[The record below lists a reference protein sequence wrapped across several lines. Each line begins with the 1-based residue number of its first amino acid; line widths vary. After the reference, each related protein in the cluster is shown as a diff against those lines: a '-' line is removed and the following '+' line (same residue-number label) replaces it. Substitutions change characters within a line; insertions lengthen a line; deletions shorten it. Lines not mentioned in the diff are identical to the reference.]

1 MRKSFAVAA
10 SRMARRFQEECMSKT
25 IAAIVGG
32 VGLGILIAFANAGAF
47 PFWDSND
54 ANAQSKP
61 QTAQTAPAPPADTH
75 QPAPANAPEPNE
87 RAITLPSWAPLVK
100 QVMPTVVNV
109 AVVQEVKSSGDPFA
123 GAGGDEGG
131 ADPGDQGGE
140 QGGGNAP
147 AVPGAPGGNPFGPN
161 SPFGG
166 GNGGGNGDPFEQ
178 FRHFFGQMPH
188 EFKQRGLGSGVIVS
202 PDGYILTNNHVVGHA
217 DEIHVTLLDKRE
229 FTAKVIGKDPK
240 TDLALIKIDT
250 KQPLPAASLGD
261 SNATEVGDWVMA
273 IGSPFGF
280 NLTVT
285 SGIVSAKGRA
295 LGGNYDN
302 FIQTDASINPGNSG
316 GPLFNTDG
324 QVIGINTAIYSST
337 GSNAGIGFAIPIDI
351 AKSVMQQL
359 KAHGHVVRGWLG
371 VEIQEVTPALAKSFG
386 LAAPTGALI
395 AGVQKDGPAAKAA
408 IQRGDIIIKFN
419 GETVHDE
426 HELPEMVAST
436 PLNQAVP
443 VEVIRGDKH
452 LTLTATIAELKDEQV
467 ASAKGIEEPG
477 TSWGMQVQDITPEI
491 AQQLN
496 LQNAKGVVIRSV
508 RPDSAAAEA
517 GLQAGDLVLEIDHK
531 KVATA
536 DDFASMAKMAQKDKQ
551 SALLLVQRGAST
563 LYTVI
568 NPEG

>member
-1 MRKSFAVAA
+1 MGKTVAA
-10 SRMARRFQEECMSKT
+10 
-25 IAAIVGG
+25 IAGG

-47 PFWDSND
+47 PFWGSDD
-54 ANAQSKP
+54 AQAQ
-61 QTAQTAPAPPADTH
+61 APVAEEH

-87 RAITLPSWAPLVK
+87 RVGPPSFAPLVK
-100 QVMPTVVNV
+100 RVMPTVVNV
-109 AVVQEVKSSGDPFA
+109 AVVQEVKTGFPDGQEGD
-123 GAGGDEGG
+123 GGEGG
-131 ADPGDQGGE
+131 GDPGDQGD
-140 QGGGNAP
+140 QGGGAGP
-147 AVPGAPGGNPFGPN
+147 GPGGPGASPFGPN

-166 GNGGGNGDPFEQ
+166 GGNGNGDPFEQ
-178 FRHFFGQMPH
+178 FRHFFGQQMPH
-188 EFKQRGLGSGVIVS
+188 QYKQRGLGSGVIVS

-229 FTAKVIGKDPK
+229 FTAKVVGKDPK

-250 KQPLPAASLGD
+250 NQPLPAASLGD
-261 SNATEVGDWVMA
+261 SDVTEVGDWVVA

-316 GPLFNTDG
+316 GPLFNTYG

-351 AKSVMQQL
+351 AKDVMQQL
-359 KAHGHVVRGWLG
+359 KSRGRVVRGWLG

-386 LAAPTGALI
+386 LAAPTGALV
-395 AGVQKDGPAAKAA
+395 AGVQKDGPAAKAN

-436 PLNQAVP
+436 ALNKAVP
-443 VEVIRGDKH
+443 VEVIRGNKH
-452 LTLTATIAELKDEQV
+452 ITLTATIQELKDVQV
-467 ASAKGIEEPG
+467 ASAKDDEDTG
-477 TSWGMQVQDITPEI
+477 TSWGMQVQDMTPEI
-491 AQQLN
+491 ASELHTP
-496 LQNAKGVVIRSV
+496 NAKGVVIRNV
-508 RPDSAAAEA
+508 RPDSSAAEA
-517 GLQAGDLVLEIDHK
+517 GLQPGDLVLEIDHK
-531 KVATA
+531 KVGTA
-536 DDFASMAKMAQKDKQ
+536 DDFAAMAKAAQKDKK
-551 SALLLVQRGAST
+551 SALLLVQRGTST

>member
-1 MRKSFAVAA
+1 MGKTVAA
-10 SRMARRFQEECMSKT
+10 
-25 IAAIVGG
+25 IAGG

-47 PFWDSND
+47 PVWGSDD
-54 ANAQSKP
+54 AQAQAP
-61 QTAQTAPAPPADTH
+61 VAQEH

-87 RAITLPSWAPLVK
+87 RVGPPSFAPLVK
-100 QVMPTVVNV
+100 RVMPTVVNV
-109 AVVQEVKSSGDPFA
+109 AVVQEIKTGFP
-123 GAGGDEGG
+123 GGQGDEGEG
-131 ADPGDQGGE
+131 GGDPGDQGGD
-140 QGGGNAP
+140 QGGGAGP
-147 AVPGAPGGNPFGPN
+147 GPGGPGASPFGPN

-166 GNGGGNGDPFEQ
+166 GGNGNGDPFEQ
-178 FRHFFGQMPH
+178 FRHFFGQQMPH
-188 EFKQRGLGSGVIVS
+188 QYKQRGLGSGVIVS

-229 FTAKVIGKDPK
+229 FMAKVVGKDPK

-250 KQPLPAASLGD
+250 NQPLPAASLGD
-261 SNATEVGDWVMA
+261 SDVTEVGDWVVA

-316 GPLFNTDG
+316 GPLFNTYG

-351 AKSVMQQL
+351 AKDVMRQL
-359 KAHGHVVRGWLG
+359 KERGRVVRGWLG

-386 LAAPTGALI
+386 LAAPTGALV
-395 AGVQKDGPAAKAA
+395 AGVQKDGPAAKAN

-436 PLNQAVP
+436 ALNKAVP
-443 VEVIRGDKH
+443 VEVIRGNKH
-452 LTLTATIAELKDEQV
+452 VTLTATIQELKDVQV
-467 ASAKGIEEPG
+467 ASAKDDEDTG
-477 TSWGMQVQDITPEI
+477 TSWGMQVQDMTPEI
-491 AQQLN
+491 ASELHTP
-496 LQNAKGVVIRSV
+496 NAKGVVIRNV
-508 RPDSAAAEA
+508 RPDSSAAEA
-517 GLQAGDLVLEIDHK
+517 GLQPGDLVLEIDHK
-531 KVATA
+531 KVGTA
-536 DDFASMAKMAQKDKQ
+536 DDFAAMAKAAQKDKK
-551 SALLLVQRGAST
+551 SALLLVQRGTST